1 MLTTWRSGRR
11 TRPRRSR
18 DLCLENQVTV
28 SAGGRSGSG
37 PDMTA
42 SVGVARPGKL
52 AAAAALVSL
61 TKPRIVELLLIT
73 TVPAMVLAEGGWPG
87 TALIAATLVGGTLS
101 AAGANSL
108 NCYIDRHRDARMT
121 RTRNRPIPNGDVA
134 PGAALAFGVVLG
146 LLGFVWL
153 VVSVNLV
160 AASLATGALL
170 YYVLIYTS
178 WLKPSTDQN
187 IVIGGAAGAAP
198 VLVGWSAVTGEL
210 ALPAWVLFLVVF
222 YWTPPH
228 FWALGL
234 RYRDDYTK
242 ASVPI
247 MPATKGERLT
257 TSSMV
262 AYAVLTAVAS
272 LVLVPLAGLGAIY
285 IVAATILGS
294 WFVFETW
301 RVHRDPRRAMVL
313 FTRSTYFLALLFG
326 FLATDVLA
334 G

>member
-1 MLTTWRSGRR
+1 
-11 TRPRRSR
+11 
-18 DLCLENQVTV
+18 
-28 SAGGRSGSG
+28 
-37 PDMTA
+37 MTA
-42 SVGVARPGKL
+42 SIGVARPGML
-52 AAAAALVSL
+52 ATVAALVSL

-87 TALIAATLVGGTLS
+87 TGLVAATLIGGTLS

-121 RTRNRPIPNGDVA
+121 RTRHRPVPRGEVT
-134 PGAALAFGVVLG
+134 PGVALAFGAILG
-146 LLGFVWL
+146 SLGFLWL
-153 VVSVNLV
+153 VVTVNLV

-170 YYVLIYTS
+170 YYVFIYTS

-234 RYRDDYTK
+234 RYQDEYTR

-247 MPATKGERLT
+247 MPATKGTRLT
-257 TSSMV
+257 TSSMI
-262 AYAVLTAVAS
+262 AYAVLTAVAA
-272 LVLVPLAGLGAIY
+272 LVLVPFTGLGVIY
-285 IVAATILGS
+285 TAAATVLGS
-294 WFVFETW
+294 WFVLETW
-301 RVHRDPRRAMVL
+301 RVHRDPQRAMVL

-326 FLATDVLA
+326 FLAADVLV
-334 G
+334 GW